1 MATTKWG
8 IDTTHSE
15 ISFRVKHMMISNV
28 TGWFES
34 FTAEA
39 ETENDDFTAAKINF
53 SADTSS
59 VNTRNEARDNHLR
72 SGEFFASE
80 EFPKMSFIATGYEKN
95 GSDNT
100 YSLKGN
106 LTIRDITKPVTF
118 AVEFGGVATDPWG
131 NLRAGFEINGEINRT
146 DFGLTWNAVTEAG
159 GIVVS
164 DAVKIHSHV
173 ELIKQ
178 AA

>member
-1 MATTKWG
+1 MMRPRMA
-8 IDTTHSE
+8 
-15 ISFRVKHMMISNV
+15 
-28 TGWFES
+28 ES
-34 FTAEA
+34 
-39 ETENDDFTAAKINF
+39 
-53 SADTSS
+53 
-59 VNTRNEARDNHLR
+59 L
-72 SGEFFASE
+72 
-80 EFPKMSFIATGYEKN
+80 
-95 GSDNT
+95 
-100 YSLKGN
+100 LQ
-106 LTIRDITKPVTF
+106 
-118 AVEFGGVATDPWG
+118 VE

>member
-1 MATTKWG
+1 MSTTTWAL
-8 IDTTHSE
+8 DAAHSE
-15 ISFRVKHMMISNV
+15 IQFKVKHMMISNV

-100 YSLKGN
+100 YSLKGD
-106 LTIRDITKPVTF
+106 LTIRDITTG
-118 AVEFGGVATDPWG
+118 AETVAAPGRDYTAKAIV
-131 NLRAGFEINGEINRT
+131 R
-146 DFGLTWNAVTEAG
+146 GLAPG
-159 GIVVS
+159 RS
-164 DAVKIHSHV
+164 DRKSTRLNSSH
-173 ELIKQ
+173 
-178 AA
+178 